1 MTKYGDTGEMQK
13 LAWGGAK
20 STVPDRV
27 TSVQN
32 LVTSLINNVI
42 NRTADYDDVPE
53 SISQIANIV
62 ASDILR
68 PGGSKLTTIQ
78 ILDEIKMLAD
88 NYIDQ
93 APAGDVNWG
102 NVRWV

>member
-1 MTKYGDTGEMQK
+1 MTKYGDTTEMQK

-20 STVPDRV
+20 ATLPDRV
-27 TSVQN
+27 QSVQN

-42 NRTADYDDVPE
+42 NRTDDYDTVPE

-68 PGGSKLTTIQ
+68 PGGNKLTTMQ
-78 ILDEIKMLAD
+78 LLDEIKALASA
-88 NYIDQ
+88 YMDQ
-93 APAGDVNWG
+93 APAGQVNWG
-102 NVRWV
+102 TVRWV